1 MTIIFSDV
9 TPYSMEDG
17 YQHFK

>member
-1 MTIIFSDV
+1 MTTIFLDV

-17 YQHFK
+17 YQLFK